1 MRLITS
7 LRTAATAT
15 ANYVITV
22 GWLLQECSL
31 PGGMPM
37 PVPEPNVG
45 VGVGWVSVETG
56 ATTMQ
61 QFYYH
66 QQRPTTP
73 FPAPHHHHHYYD
85 DGYYSN
91 NNKLQAHHLHIREEN
106 QHPEDDD
113 DEEEEEE
120 DEEIET
126 LPLFPIH
133 SQETQSYFL
142 DQQHAIHNQESNN
155 METSLELT
163 LNSYYAA
170 SSSSTPHGSEHD

>member
-31 PGGMPM
+31 PSGMPM

-113 DEEEEEE
+113 EEEEEE